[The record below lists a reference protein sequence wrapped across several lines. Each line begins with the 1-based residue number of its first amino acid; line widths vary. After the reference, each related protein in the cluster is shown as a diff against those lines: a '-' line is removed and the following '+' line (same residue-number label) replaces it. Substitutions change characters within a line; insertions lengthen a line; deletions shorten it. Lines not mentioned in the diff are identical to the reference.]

1 MDRSMPYGP
10 EITYDD
16 TLKVW
21 SGGERA
27 NYFAPHLSI
36 GEIIFREMERHP
48 KLIAQI
54 SATEK
59 TVMTREEVRFNAMR
73 VATYMR
79 GLGLKQC
86 DIVGLI
92 ARNTTHLVAVAYAC
106 FFNGMPFHSLNI
118 SYEQD
123 TIEKLLSITRPRLIF
138 CDGDEYERVLAATEH
153 IKLDISII
161 TMRNHPSGSLRIQ
174 DILTTP
180 IEDNFR
186 PACLEQ
192 GPDQTLAILCSSG
205 TTGVPKAVTITNSQQ
220 VLLTFFRLT
229 SNDVQYTHST
239 LDWISGLII
248 IISAGVFSTTSI
260 IADNVFDPA
269 LLCRMIKEYK
279 ITFIFQCPSHMAMLA
294 NCPEFET
301 SDLSSIRFY
310 IYGGSNCSLKV
321 QNRIRSRLSHDC
333 LHFAYAVTELNSVGC
348 TNLHFDEKPN
358 SVGRPIKGI
367 SLKIIDE
374 QGEAL
379 GPNETGQ
386 VCFLNGQNW
395 SGYYGNPEETLIIRD
410 SEKWLHTGD
419 LGYMDEDGFLY
430 IIARQKD
437 MLKYHNIMYYPNEI
451 ETVISQMQ
459 NVAEVCVFGVW
470 DAVNG
475 DEAAASVVKRHGTNL
490 VAQDVLDFVKEH
502 IDAQYK
508 QLNAGVIIVD
518 DLKRSANGKTNR
530 RATKAHFLEITNRRA
545 FGGQSI

>member
-1 MDRSMPYGP
+1 MPHKP
-10 EITYDD
+10 QITFDD
-16 TLKVW
+16 KLKVW
-21 SGGERA
+21 SGGERS
-27 NYFAPHLSI
+27 NYFASHLSI

-59 TVMTREEVRFNAMR
+59 TILTREEVRLNAMR
-73 VATYMR
+73 VASYMR
-79 GLGLKQC
+79 RLGLKQT

-118 SYEQD
+118 SYEQE
-123 TIEKLLSITRPRLIF
+123 TIEKLFSITRPRLIF
-138 CDGDEYERVLAATEH
+138 CDGDEYERVVAATETL
-153 IKLDISII
+153 KLDATII
-161 TMRNHPSGSLRIQ
+161 TMRNHPLSSLRIQ

-180 IEDNFR
+180 IEENFQ
-186 PACLEQ
+186 PSHLEQ

-205 TTGVPKAVTITNSQQ
+205 TTGVPKAVTVTNSQQ
-220 VLLTFFRLT
+220 ILLTFFRLT

-239 LDWISGLII
+239 LDWISGLIT
-248 IISAGVFSTTSI
+248 IISAGVFSVTSI

-269 LLCRMIKEYK
+269 FVCRMIEEYK

-294 NCPEFET
+294 NSPEFDEA
-301 SDLSSIRFY
+301 DLSSIRFY

-358 SVGRPIKGI
+358 SVGRPIRGI
-367 SLKIIDE
+367 SLKIINE
-374 QGEAL
+374 QDEAL

-386 VCFLNGQNW
+386 VCFHNGQNW
-395 SGYYGNPEETLIIRD
+395 SGYYGNPEETRIIQD
-410 SEKWLHTGD
+410 AQMWLHTGD
-419 LGYMDEDGFLY
+419 LGYMDDDGFLY
-430 IIARQKD
+430 IIDRQKD

-451 ETVISQMQ
+451 ETVISQMP

-470 DAVNG
+470 DEVNG

-490 VAQDVLDFVKEH
+490 HAQDVVDYVKDST
-502 IDAQYK
+502 DAKYK
-508 QLNAGVIIVD
+508 QLNAGAIIVD

-530 RATKAHFLEITNRRA
+530 HATKAHFLEVTNRRA
-545 FGGQSI
+545 

>member
-1 MDRSMPYGP
+1 MPLDP
-10 EITYDD
+10 QITYDD
-16 TLKVW
+16 MLKVW
-21 SGGERA
+21 SGGERE

-36 GEIIFREMERHP
+36 GEIIFRELERHP

-54 SATEK
+54 SATER

-153 IKLDISII
+153 IKLDTTII

-186 PACLEQ
+186 PARLEQ

-205 TTGVPKAVTITNSQQ
+205 TTGVPKAVTATNSHNCIFPGFL
-220 VLLTFFRLT
+220 VTT
-229 SNDVQYTHST
+229 DVVQYTHST
-239 LDWISGLII
+239 VDWFSGLSSII
-248 IISAGVFSTTSI
+248 NAGVFSTTNV
-260 IADNVFDPA
+260 IADNDFDPA
-269 LLCRMIKEYK
+269 FMCRMVQEYK
-279 ITFIFQCPSHMAMLA
+279 IGLVFQCPSHMAMLA
-294 NCPEFET
+294 NCPEFEDA
-301 SDLSSIRFY
+301 DLSSIKHY
-310 IYGGSNCSLKV
+310 IFGGSRCSLDV
-321 QNRIRSRLSHDC
+321 QNRVRSRLKGDMIFS
-333 LHFAYAVTELNSVGC
+333 YSITELNSTG
-348 TNLHFDEKPN
+348 TLNLHFDEKPN
-358 SVGRPIKGI
+358 SVGCPVAGNKI
-367 SLKIIDE
+367 KIIDE
-374 QGEAL
+374 EGVAQ
-379 GPNETGQ
+379 GPNKVGE
-386 VCFLNGQNW
+386 VCLFNGQHW
-395 SGYYGNPEETLIIRD
+395 SGYYGNPEETLMIRD
-410 SEKWLHTGD
+410 SQKWFHTGD
-419 LGYMDEDGFLY
+419 LGYVDEDGFLF
-430 IIARQKD
+430 IDDRKKD

-451 ETVISQMQ
+451 ETVISQMP
-459 NVAEVCVFGVW
+459 NVAEVCVFGIW
-470 DAVNG
+470 NAVNG

-518 DLKRSANGKTNR
+518 DLKRSGNGKTNR
-530 RATKAHFLEITNRRA
+530 RANKDHFLNVQKIK
-545 FGGQSI
+545 